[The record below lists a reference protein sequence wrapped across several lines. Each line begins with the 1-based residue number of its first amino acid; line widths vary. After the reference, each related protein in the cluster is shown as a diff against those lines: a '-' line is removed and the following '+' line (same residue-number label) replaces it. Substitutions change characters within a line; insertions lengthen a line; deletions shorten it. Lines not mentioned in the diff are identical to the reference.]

1 MVQKK
6 GGNPKR
12 KNMRKQRFKK
22 LWFLVSIVLAL
33 ILLFSSVKIVNDTYT
48 VEDTNISAYTTSSVF
63 EEFVKSDG
71 TTYNFATT
79 QNIQTVTEM
88 ETADILYGSY
98 QFNHTGAASI
108 VKEVLRGLTVSDQ
121 WESRL
126 SKISGYEWIA
136 KFEKDSLYSGDST
149 LKDSSGNL
157 LVRGNS
163 SAGKLVQQNSTDK
176 IYKAYLVVSNEEKNG
191 RRLLKEF
198 PITLIG
204 PNGKYIET
212 KIENVRE
219 DTSDRYAGYMDVTE
233 FVKDQGYGWYYC
245 CNVPYLW
252 TGSFSADQYAAWKLV
267 VIEESPTVPLRALTL
282 KLGLQKSDSDP
293 GTSIEINSKDIKTKS
308 EGEVTGQILYSLEGA
323 DTNKESNYLRVIV
336 DGTSSSDIYKETGK
350 TKVLRTDAVPM
361 IEMFT
366 RNGKVIENLYKFD
379 SKASSITG
387 YTAYTYTGSDGKTYT
402 LNGTRQGSD
411 TDLIDIDGSKT
422 NSNITIGNNKSS
434 IIFNFRTEGC
444 VLHST
449 ALGLAI
455 DIESTDYENS
465 INTEINLD
473 VSEKEIVVT
482 GQSKNTYGNNDTGLY
497 ETKTII
503 NLDSDIL
510 VDEDK
515 VSVKAY
521 WQKDGATEQIE
532 IDSSDIL
539 IEGNKITISW
549 GEDTTEV
556 EDLTL
561 IGDTLTFEITGLE
574 VKTIKSKY
582 TNDVSV
588 SGNLY
593 SSGVKTD
600 KVIGEIARE
609 ESYIEYGDITIT
621 KEWLDDSNV
630 LGLRPNTIS
639 VDLYRNDTSG
649 TTTKIGTY
657 KIDTDKVANTQTY
670 VVSNMLMSD
679 GSGTYTY
686 YIEEHDI
693 NLSNGDSYVSEIDG
707 MNITNKL
714 TGTISKTIDV
724 TWVDK
729 KNANDTRPEN
739 LNVELYQNGTKID
752 EYNLT
757 VENKNSHTF
766 TNLVKYDENG
776 KLYEYTADE
785 TTTPTGYEK
794 TTDGLEI
801 TNELVKKNYT
811 VEYYYDGVIND
822 EKTDTIS
829 AYYKDIIKTYTDKNI
844 TGYTLENEENL
855 PLTIELDESTNVIKI
870 YYVKDKFKYTVEYYY
885 DGIKNSTNYETY
897 EGTYLDE
904 ITEYVDKNI
913 TGYKLEKTVNRPLKI
928 SEVEENNVMKIY
940 YVKDEF
946 DYTIEYYYDG
956 VIEEDSTEFLMAT
969 YQDVIKKY
977 PDKNKAGYK
986 LDKTDGLPL
995 TITEVA
1001 GKNVIKV
1008 YYIKDNFDYTVE
1020 YYYDGVI
1027 NKNKTEKIEAT
1038 YQDLIEEY
1046 TDKNITGYT
1055 LEKTENLPLT
1065 VTEVETD
1072 NVIRIYYVK
1081 DKFNYTVEYY
1091 YEGILDEENTDIIE
1105 ATYKDVI
1112 KTYTDKVKVGYK
1124 FDETDNLPLTISE
1137 KEEENLIKVYY
1148 VIDEDQ
1154 TKDLSYTVEYYKD
1167 GVKVEDD
1174 TDVEKT
1180 TVQVL
1185 KPDILTVNK
1194 TKINTKNKY
1203 PGYKLEK
1210 TEPEIIPDTVD
1221 TGEIIKIYYIKDDF
1235 DYTVKYYYDGVE
1247 NEESR
1252 EINKATYEEIID
1264 SYIDKTTKGYKL
1276 EKTENL
1282 PLTITEKAENNV
1294 INVYYVKRT
1303 DIEYTVEYY
1312 YENVLDNSKTEVIQ
1326 NQRYGDIIE
1335 SYADKV
1341 ITGYRYETDTA
1352 PIVLDEANNV
1362 IKVYYVKDDFDYKIE
1377 YYYEGKKDN
1386 SKTETL
1392 TSKYE
1397 NTITSYPDKNI
1408 EGYRLE
1414 KTENLPLTV
1423 SENPINNIIKVYYVI
1438 DDGNTKEL
1446 SYTIEYYKDGLLV
1459 EDDTQ
1464 IVSTRVQILQ
1474 PDTMKVDKTG
1484 INTTN
1489 KYIGYKLEKTEP
1501 ETIPKEVNSGD
1512 VIKVYYVKDNFNY
1525 TLEYYYDGIK
1535 DNSKTSTFEATYQ
1548 DIIKNYEDKNITG
1561 YKLEKT
1567 ENLPLTITEVEDNNV
1582 IKIYYVKDKFNYM
1595 VEYYYEGTKDS
1606 SKTENIEAT
1615 YKDIITEYPDKN
1627 IYGYKVGKT
1636 ENLPLTVSENP
1647 INNIIKVYYV
1657 IDESQTKTL
1666 NYTVEYYK
1674 DGIISKEDTQIITT
1688 DVQVLESDT
1697 IRVDK
1702 TKINTNNKYLGYKL
1716 QNTDPDTIP
1725 DIVTSGDVIKVY
1737 YVLDESQTK
1746 TLTYTVEYYK
1756 DNVKVESDTQTVK
1769 EIVQVL
1775 EPDTI
1780 EVDKTQI
1787 NLTNK
1792 YRGYKLDK
1800 TSPETIPNTVTNGE
1814 IIKVYY
1820 IVRTDIKYTVEY
1832 YYENVLDNTKT
1843 EIIENQT
1850 YGALIESY
1858 TDKVITG
1865 YKLET
1870 DTAPIILDEEDNVI
1884 KVYYIKDTF
1893 EYRVEYYYDGIC
1905 DNTKTDTLKATYQD
1919 IIKKYNDKNIT
1930 GYKVEKTENLPL
1942 EITENPMNNIVKVYY
1957 VKDQFKYTV
1966 EYYYD
1971 GIKDDTKTD
1980 TFEATYLDVIST
1992 YTDKNITGYKL
2003 ESTDNVPLTIREVS
2017 IDNII
2022 RIYYVKDKFDYKVEY
2037 YYDGIRN
2044 DSKTEVQ
2051 KVTFGDEIKTYTEKN
2066 AVGYILEKVE
2076 NLPLTVTENVDNN
2089 IIKVYYSK
2097 DTFEYAI
2104 EYYYDGIKD
2113 NSKTERIRATYL
2125 DEITTYTDK
2134 NITGYKL
2141 DKTENLPL
2149 TVTELSS
2156 KNIIKIYYT
2165 KADYS
2170 YTVNYYYDGVQDE
2183 SKTAVLLATYQ
2194 EIIEEYP
2201 DKTEYGYKFSD
2212 VEGLPLKITEKPED
2226 NVINVYYERR
2236 DSAVKIKYV
2245 DKLTGREIAD
2255 EVLKTGKALDTF
2267 DVSEDELEIDGYTLI
2282 ERPQSTIGRFEEEE
2296 QTFTY
2301 YYAVTSNVIIRYLEK
2316 DTDIE
2321 LLPEEEIIGYEGKAY
2336 TTAIKNIDNYTFV
2349 ESKGNTQG
2357 TMSKKTI
2364 EIVYYYLQNTSAR
2377 VNYIDRE
2384 TGVILDKIVKTGK
2397 VGDIFET
2404 KAKDFENYILV
2415 KEPTEKTVVMTK
2427 EEIVLEYYYARISE
2441 GVIEKHIDI
2450 VTGEILENITYPGNE
2465 GDEYKTSSKKF
2476 SGYDVV
2482 ESMLPINASGTMT
2495 ITPIEIRYYYIRKTS
2510 VRVEYI
2516 DVITGEN
2523 LLNEYEED
2531 STEIINGHEGDSYKT
2546 TEKVFKDYVIVK
2558 SKYPTNTSGT
2568 MIVETDENGKVNTSI
2583 KVTYYYVH
2591 KSDGVEEQFID
2602 QTTGEIIKT
2611 NLIGGN
2617 EGDPYTSE
2625 PIEIPGYDLV
2635 EEKLPTNTD
2644 GNMTIEKIEI
2654 KYYYVRKIKVTV
2666 EYIDI
2671 ITGNKLKDVDS
2682 NSQTKKDST
2691 EVIEG
2696 HEGDSY
2702 VTTEKKFDNY
2712 VVVENKYPSN
2722 TSGTMKAVIRN
2733 GAVVTD
2739 IKVTYY
2745 YVHVS
2750 AGVEEQFININTG
2763 KIMDKNRIEGYEGDS
2778 YTSTPK
2784 EIKGFDLVGEKLP
2797 TNSKGLMTI
2806 DEIVVKYYYIRKAQI
2821 TVQYIDRATRKKV
2834 QNDTT
2839 IIGHE
2844 GDLYDIDAPEI
2855 KGYELVDESLNT
2867 SGKMT
2872 DDEIIVKFWYEQKE
2886 VEEEDKLVKDE
2897 NTTDKNNSVTDK
2909 TPNTGDMLPVYTIT
2923 VIFMVIMMNIA
2934 LQVII
2939 VKRKNE

>member
-1 MVQKK
+1 
-6 GGNPKR
+6 
-12 KNMRKQRFKK
+12 MRKQRFKK

-33 ILLFSSVKIVNDTYT
+33 ILLFSSVYIISEKTVTDDIT
-48 VEDTNISAYTTSSVF
+48 VEDVKTSAYTTSSVF

-71 TTYNFATT
+71 TTYNFETT

-108 VKEVLRGLTVSDQ
+108 VKMVLQELSVTDQ
-121 WESRL
+121 WYSKL

-163 SAGKLVQQNSTDK
+163 SAGKLEQINSTDK
-176 IYKAYLVVSNEEKNG
+176 IYKAYLVVSNQEKNG

-212 KIENVRE
+212 KIENIRE

-252 TGSFSADQYAAWKLV
+252 TGTFSADNYAAWKLV
-267 VIEESPTVPLRALTL
+267 VIEESPTAPLRVLTL
-282 KLGLQKSDSDP
+282 KLGLQISSSDP

-323 DTNKESNYLRVIV
+323 DTAKESNYLRVIV
-336 DGTSSSDIYKETGK
+336 DGVSSSDIYKETGN
-350 TKVLRTDAVPM
+350 TKVLRTDTVPM

-366 RNGKVIENLYKFD
+366 RNGKIIENLYKFD
-379 SKASSITG
+379 SKADSITN
-387 YTAYTYTGSDGKTYT
+387 YTAYTYKDSDGKTYT
-402 LNGTRQGSD
+402 LNGKRQGSD
-411 TDLIDIDGSKT
+411 TDLIDIDGNKT
-422 NSNITIGNNKSS
+422 YTNIAIGNNKSS

-449 ALGLAI
+449 ALGLAM
-455 DIESTDYENS
+455 DIEGTDYENS
-465 INTEINLD
+465 INTEIDLS

-482 GQSKNTYGNNDTGLY
+482 GDSKNTYGNNDTGLY

-503 NLDSDIL
+503 NLDSDII
-510 VDEDK
+510 VDPDK
-515 VSVKAY
+515 VVVTAY
-521 WQKDGATEQIE
+521 WKKNGTTDQIE
-532 IDSSDIL
+532 ISSDDIL
-539 IEGNKITISW
+539 IEDNKITILW
-549 GEDTTEV
+549 GDDLTDV
-556 EDLTL
+556 QDLTL
-561 IGDTLTFEITGLE
+561 YGDTLIFTISGLE
-574 VKTIKSKY
+574 VGTLKSKY
-582 TNDVSV
+582 LNDVSV

-600 KVIGEIARE
+600 KVIGEIAKE

-621 KEWLDDSNV
+621 KEWLDDSNI

-639 VDLYRNDTSG
+639 VDLYRNDTIG
-649 TTTKIGTY
+649 TVTKIGTF
-657 KIDTDKVANTQTY
+657 KITTDKVANTQDY
-670 VVSNMLMSD
+670 VINDMLMSD
-679 GSGTYTY
+679 SSGDYTY
-686 YIEEHDI
+686 YIEEHEI

-714 TGTISKTIDV
+714 TGTISKTVDV
-724 TWVDK
+724 TWIDK

-757 VENKNSHTF
+757 VEEESSHTF
-766 TNLVKYDENG
+766 TDLVKYDENG
-776 KLYEYTADE
+776 KLYEYTAGVTE
-785 TTTPTGYEK
+785 TPVGYDT

-801 TNELVKKNYT
+801 TNTLLEKNYT
-811 VEYYYDGVIND
+811 VEYYYDGIIND

-829 AYYKDIIKTYTDKNI
+829 AYYKDLIETYTDKNI
-844 TGYTLENEENL
+844 TGYTLEKEENL
-855 PLTIELDESTNVIKI
+855 PLTIELDEDTNIIRI

-885 DGIKNSTNYETY
+885 DGIRNSSNYETY

-904 ITEYVDKNI
+904 ITDYVDKNI
-913 TGYKLEKTVNRPLKI
+913 TGYKLEKIVNRPLKI
-928 SEVEENNVMKIY
+928 SEIAENNVMKVY

-956 VIEEDSTEFLMAT
+956 EIDEENTEFLMAT

-977 PDKNKAGYK
+977 PAKNKTGYK
-986 LDKTDGLPL
+986 LEKIDGLPL

-1001 GKNVIKV
+1001 GNNVIRI

-1027 NKNKTEKIEAT
+1027 NKNKTEVIEAT
-1038 YQDLIEEY
+1038 YQDLIENY

-1065 VTEVETD
+1065 ITEVESD
-1072 NVIRIYYVK
+1072 NVIKIYYVK
-1081 DKFNYTVEYY
+1081 DKFDYTVEYY
-1091 YEGILDEENTDIIE
+1091 YEGVLDEENTEIIE

-1137 KEEENLIKVYY
+1137 KEENNLIKVYY
-1148 VIDEDQ
+1148 VIDEKQ
-1154 TKDLSYTVEYYKD
+1154 TKELSYTVEYYKE
-1167 GVKVEDD
+1167 GVKVDED
-1174 TDVEKT
+1174 TDTEKV
-1180 TVQVL
+1180 TVQIL
-1185 KPDILTVNK
+1185 QPDTLSVNK
-1194 TKINTKNKY
+1194 TKINLVNKY
-1203 PGYKLEK
+1203 AGYKLEK
-1210 TEPEIIPDTVD
+1210 TEPEDIPDVVNIGD
-1221 TGEIIKIYYIKDDF
+1221 VIKVYYIKDNF
-1235 DYTVKYYYDGVE
+1235 DYTVKYYYDGIE
-1247 NEESR
+1247 NEDYK
-1252 EINKATYEEIID
+1252 EIYNATYEEVIED
-1264 SYIDKTTKGYKL
+1264 YIDKTIKGYIL
-1276 EKTENL
+1276 EKEENL
-1282 PLTITEKAENNV
+1282 PLTITEKEENNV
-1294 INVYYVKRT
+1294 INIYYAKRT

-1312 YENVLDNSKTEVIQ
+1312 YENVLDETKTEVIQ

-1335 SYADKV
+1335 SYTDKV
-1341 ITGYRYETDTA
+1341 ITGYKYETDTA
-1352 PIVLDEANNV
+1352 PIVLDEENNV
-1362 IKVYYVKDDFDYKIE
+1362 IKVYYVKDNFDYKIE
-1377 YYYEGKKDN
+1377 YYYEGTKDN
-1386 SKTETL
+1386 SKTETINA
-1392 TSKYE
+1392 TFE
-1397 NTITSYPDKNI
+1397 DIITDYPDKNI
-1408 EGYRLE
+1408 EGYKLD

-1423 SENPINNIIKVYYVI
+1423 SENPINNIIKIYYVI
-1438 DDGNTKEL
+1438 DDYNKKEL
-1446 SYTIEYYKDGLLV
+1446 NYTVEYYKDGLKV

-1464 IVSTRVQILQ
+1464 VVTTRVQVLE
-1474 PDTMKVDKTG
+1474 PDIIKVDKTG

-1512 VIKVYYVKDNFNY
+1512 VIKVYYVKDNFDY
-1525 TLEYYYDGIK
+1525 TVEYYYDGVI
-1535 DNSKTSTFEATYQ
+1535 DEEKTEVIEATYE
-1548 DIIKNYEDKNITG
+1548 DVIEIYKDKNITG
-1561 YKLEKT
+1561 YKLDKT
-1567 ENLPLTITEVEDNNV
+1567 ENLPLTITEVEEENV
-1582 IKIYYVKDKFNYM
+1582 IRIYYVRDKFNYM
-1595 VEYYYEGTKDS
+1595 IEYYYEGTKDEG
-1606 SKTENIEAT
+1606 KTEVTEAT

-1627 IYGYKVGKT
+1627 ILGYKVEKE

-1657 IDESQTKTL
+1657 IDESQTKEL
-1666 NYTVEYYK
+1666 SYTVEYYK
-1674 DGIISKEDTQIITT
+1674 DGVLSKEDTQIVKTT
-1688 DVQVLESDT
+1688 VQILEEEK
-1697 IRVDK
+1697 IIVDK

-1716 QNTDPDTIP
+1716 DNTDPETIP
-1725 DIVTSGDVIKVY
+1725 DIVNNGDVIKVY
-1737 YVLDESQTK
+1737 YVLDESQVK
-1746 TLTYTVEYYK
+1746 TLSYTVEYYK
-1756 DNVKVESDTQTVK
+1756 DNVKVENDTQTVK

-1775 EPDTI
+1775 EPDI
-1780 EVDKTQI
+1780 LKVDKTQI
-1787 NLTNK
+1787 NTSNK
-1792 YRGYKLDK
+1792 YKGYKLDK
-1800 TSPETIPNTVTNGE
+1800 TDPEIIPEEVTTGTV
-1814 IIKVYY
+1814 IKVYY
-1820 IVRTDIKYTVEY
+1820 KVRTDIEYTVEY
-1832 YYENVLDNTKT
+1832 YYENVLDETKT
-1843 EIIENQT
+1843 EVIQNQT
-1850 YGALIESY
+1850 YGAIIESY

-1870 DTAPIILDEEDNVI
+1870 DTAPIILDEENNVI

-1919 IIKKYNDKNIT
+1919 IIKTYTDKNIT

-1942 EITENPMNNIVKVYY
+1942 TITENPMNNIIRVYH
-1957 VKDQFKYTV
+1957 VKDNFKYTV

-1971 GIKDDTKTD
+1971 GIRDDTKTD

-1992 YTDKNITGYKL
+1992 YTDKNKTGYKL
-2003 ESTDNVPLTIREVS
+2003 ESTDNVPLTIKEVS

-2022 RIYYVKDKFDYKVEY
+2022 RIYYVKDKFDYKIEY
-2037 YYDGIRN
+2037 YFDGVKD
-2044 DSKTEVQ
+2044 DSKTEVI
-2051 KVTFGDEIKTYTEKN
+2051 KATFEDEISTYTEKN
-2066 AVGYILEKVE
+2066 MVGYVLEKVE
-2076 NLPLTVTENVDNN
+2076 NLPLIVTENVDNN

-2097 DTFEYAI
+2097 DTFEYVV

-2113 NSKTERIRATYL
+2113 NSKTERTRAMYQDVIETY
-2125 DEITTYTDK
+2125 EDK

-2170 YTVNYYYDGVQDE
+2170 YTVNYYYDDIQDE

-2194 EIIEEYP
+2194 EVIEEYP
-2201 DKTEYGYKFSD
+2201 DKTEYGYKFSS
-2212 VEGLPLKITEKPED
+2212 VEGLPLKITEKPEE
-2226 NVINVYYERR
+2226 NIINVYYERR

-2245 DKLTGREIAD
+2245 DKLTGREIED

-2267 DVSEDELEIDGYTLI
+2267 DISEDELEIDGYTLI
-2282 ERPQSTIGRFEEEE
+2282 ERPASTIGRFEEEE

-2321 LLPEEEIIGYEGKAY
+2321 LLPEEEIVGYEGKSYVTSA
-2336 TTAIKNIDNYTFV
+2336 KNIENYTFV
-2349 ESKGNTQG
+2349 ESTENTQG
-2357 TMSKKTI
+2357 TMGKKTI
-2364 EIVYYYLQNTSAR
+2364 EIIYYYLQNTSAR

-2397 VGDIFET
+2397 VGDLFET

-2427 EEIVLEYYYARISE
+2427 DEIVLEYYYARISE

-2465 GDEYKTSSKKF
+2465 GDYYKTSSKKF

-2495 ITPIEIRYYYIRKTS
+2495 VTPIEIKYYYIRKTQ
-2510 VRVEYI
+2510 VKVEYI

-2558 SKYPTNTSGT
+2558 SKYPKNTSGI
-2568 MIVETDENGKVNTSI
+2568 MKVETDENGKVNTLI
-2583 KVTYYYVH
+2583 EVKYYYVH

-2602 QTTGEIIKT
+2602 ETTGEIIKT

-2617 EGDPYTSE
+2617 EGDSYTST
-2625 PIEIPGYDLV
+2625 PIEISGYDLV
-2635 EEKLPTNTD
+2635 EEKLPTNTEGD
-2644 GNMTIEKIEI
+2644 MTIEKIEI
-2654 KYYYVRKIKVTV
+2654 KYYYIRKIKVTV

-2671 ITGNKLKDVDS
+2671 ITGNKLKEI
-2682 NSQTKKDST
+2682 NSSTQTKQDST

-2702 VTTEKKFDNY
+2702 KTTEKKFDDY
-2712 VVVENKYPSN
+2712 VIVENKYPSN
-2722 TSGTMKAVIRN
+2722 TSGTMKAVIKN

-2750 AGVEEQFININTG
+2750 AGVEEQFIDITTS
-2763 KIMDKNRIEGYEGDS
+2763 KIMGTNTIKGNEGDS

-2784 EIKGFDLVGEKLP
+2784 EISGYDLVSEKMP
-2797 TNSKGLMTI
+2797 TNTKGLMTI
-2806 DEIVVKYYYIRKAQI
+2806 NGIVIKYYYIRRAQI

-2834 QNDTT
+2834 QNDTI

-2844 GDLYDIDAPEI
+2844 GDIYDIEAPEL

-2872 DDEIIVKFWYEQKE
+2872 KKEIVVKFWYEQKE
-2886 VEEEDKLVKDE
+2886 IEEDDDTPVKND
-2897 NTTDKNNSVTDK
+2897 NTTNKNNNITDK
-2909 TPNTGDMLPVYTIT
+2909 TPNTGDMLPVYAIT
-2923 VIFMVIMMNIA
+2923 VIMMVIIMNIT

-2939 VKRKNE
+2939 VKRNKE